1 MLATQL
7 LWVNLVTDGLPAIGL
22 GVDPAVPGLMSR
34 PPDKE
39 RDILGVSHQ
48 LRLVWQGAIL
58 ALGVMGVYV
67 WGYTIQ
73 GNEWEYV
80 RTVAFTTLVVTQLF
94 HIFNVRAQGTTAFAV
109 GFTSNRLLLWG
120 VFGSLDAA
128 GAGHLHAG
136 REQALRRPAHPCRR
150 LAPGRLDGSDPV
162 PGDRPHQAVDAD
174 PASRLGGGTRL
185 MATVRTLQLITT
197 FLAVA
202 AGVFAVVV
210 VVLSAGW
217 GEPDEGLA
225 TLGMILAG
233 AVGLAGLVIVLV
245 WRNRA
250 TAMRR
255 EPAKVVTGYM
265 ISAAVAEAGM
275 LVGFVFSLASESR
288 NPFWLGGAVYVA
300 SLFVLVTALSQIET
314 REPAR

>member
-1 MLATQL
+1 
-7 LWVNLVTDGLPAIGL
+7 
-22 GVDPAVPGLMSR
+22 
-34 PPDKE
+34 
-39 RDILGVSHQ
+39 
-48 LRLVWQGAIL
+48 
-58 ALGVMGVYV
+58 
-67 WGYTIQ
+67 
-73 GNEWEYV
+73 
-80 RTVAFTTLVVTQLF
+80 
-94 HIFNVRAQGTTAFAV
+94 
-109 GFTSNRLLLWG
+109 
-120 VFGSLDAA
+120 
-128 GAGHLHAG
+128 
-136 REQALRRPAHPCRR
+136 
-150 LAPGRLDGSDPV
+150 
-162 PGDRPHQAVDAD
+162 
-174 PASRLGGGTRL
+174 